1 MHKTTNHTPWQ
12 RLARAVATGCVGAAC
27 AVTAVT
33 AAAQDDAASR
43 YEREVQACKSGTSA
57 QSTETCLKEA
67 RNARDARAKGQ
78 LDTDDSA
85 LLRNRLQRCDAFE
98 GRAKADCITR
108 LSEHGQRSGSVAGG
122 GILRSAET
130 VVVPPDGNAVRI
142 QPRTEAPVILVP
154 RQP

>member
-1 MHKTTNHTPWQ
+1 MHKTTNRRAWR
-12 RLARAVATGCVGAAC
+12 RLARAVAAGCIGAAC
-27 AVTAVT
+27 AATAMT
-33 AAAQDDAASR
+33 ANAQDADPSR
-43 YEREVQACKSGTSA
+43 YEREVQACRSGKTA

-67 RNARDARAKGQ
+67 RNARDARRKGQ

-108 LSEHGQRSGSVAGG
+108 LSEHGQSSGSVAGG

-130 VVVPPDGNAVRI
+130 VVVQPDAAPVRI
-142 QPRTEAPVILVP
+142 EPRTDEPVILVP
-154 RQP
+154 RKP